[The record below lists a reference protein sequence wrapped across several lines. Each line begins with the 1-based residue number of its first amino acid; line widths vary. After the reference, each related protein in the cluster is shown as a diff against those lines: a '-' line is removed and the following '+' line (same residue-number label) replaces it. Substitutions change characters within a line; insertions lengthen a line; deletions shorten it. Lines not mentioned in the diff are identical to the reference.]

1 MSRRSSLAGV
11 PAHYTFVPQPPV
23 PGPSTHHP
31 TADLTML
38 RTHAPNQPTASAHQ
52 PAPTYR
58 SASLSMAGVPT
69 HGAASPT
76 FATPAGYPY
85 SPVPASTTPG
95 PSPDVYWKQL
105 DDYVVRRLNEVLKWQ
120 ADAMS
125 AQDARLAKC
134 EEALKACIADA
145 RTEATQQN
153 ERISQQ
159 NEHMAQQ
166 NERANIIL
174 KALCDHAKG
183 LDDKVDRLSKAI
195 GVEVKEGEP
204 ETSLSSRVK
213 DVEWTMGELLERI
226 GDPLALDPNAPQ
238 QPFVNTHRRP
248 PVIRHEVAV
257 ETSPTPTTPPPAP
270 RTPTPPP
277 PFVVR
282 HEMATSPIRFMDVD
296 DEPNDVE
303 DERIGVEDERIDVE
317 DEQENSEQSNDTAHP
332 LTPISAPVARHRG
345 GVRTNTLGLAARTKP
360 LAPHSSMP
368 SPTPSVRG
376 RTVSAEEPVPACTTM
391 ASERAQSAGLPPP
404 THDSDLRL
412 PTPDATV
419 RYSSVPGDM
428 AVDEVEGDEVA
439 VENGMDEVE
448 DMPEMWTDDPIE
460 DYEEGRVGDE
470 DAHGRDGEGAHG
482 QTESHD
488 SNSKKAS
495 APLPKKPSA
504 ALPKKA
510 SVALPRKTP
519 SASRRPLTVQP
530 SEDSVAVNAYLLG
543 RSSPAMEEMEVEE
556 SGGDAAGAS
565 SFANNDSHPSV
576 QAAERTDIVG
586 GAGIGGD
593 DAGDASDSDLSSL
606 SSLSDVEDAGAAGR
620 ASGARPVAGPV
631 PTASEAPRSTRYAA
645 QFSAAGRPSFQ
656 PKSSSLQPKSSSLQ
670 PKSKGKEKSAAATRI
685 KRRRADDGEGA
696 PAKRARVG
704 EDEEG
709 AGEGASMTL
718 KGKIQQIKEE
728 EGEQMLSS
736 SSSRASSVRRGR
748 SGSARGGSAREDSA
762 RRGRSGSLR
771 SAAVKQEKSANGK
784 RGESISVKQEKGEK
798 KRGRSRKKPQW
809 PKLVEGSGSTF
820 WTTECDCCGQWY
832 HNGCVGLDK
841 EADSDVPF
849 CCPFCVVDPHYKDTV
864 KKVHEGMC
872 MRPDCPHEI
881 DVENYL
887 GEYEIDYLVGR
898 FVKISSQQPKQ
909 EWYLVKWAKP

>member
-1 MSRRSSLAGV
+1 MSRRSSIAGI
-11 PAHYTFVPQPPV
+11 PPQYTFVPQAPV
-23 PGPSTHHP
+23 PGPSSHHP
-31 TADLTML
+31 TTDLTML

-52 PAPTYR
+52 PAPSYR

-69 HGAASPT
+69 HSAASPT
-76 FATPAGYPY
+76 Y
-85 SPVPASTTPG
+85 TTPPAYSYTPTVPTPG
-95 PSPDVYWKQL
+95 VSSPSPDVYWKQL
-105 DDYVVRRLNEVLKWQ
+105 DDYIVRRLNEVLKWQ

-134 EEALKACIADA
+134 EEALKACITDA
-145 RTEATQQN
+145 RTETTQQN
-153 ERISQQ
+153 DRIAQQ

-204 ETSLSSRVK
+204 ATSLSSRVK

-257 ETSPTPTTPPPAP
+257 ETSPAPSTPPPAP

-277 PFVVR
+277 PLVVR

-296 DEPNDVE
+296 DEQNDVE
-303 DERIGVEDERIDVE
+303 DDEQKDVEDDKQNEAEDERINVE
-317 DEQENSEQSNDTAHP
+317 DEQEDSERSNDTTHP

-345 GVRTNTLGLAARTKP
+345 GVRTNTLGLAVRTKP

-368 SPTPSVRG
+368 SPTPSVRAPSVTPRL
-376 RTVSAEEPVPACTTM
+376 RTVSAEEHVPISQSSDART
-391 ASERAQSAGLPPP
+391 ASSLRPP

-419 RYSSVPGDM
+419 RHSSVPGDM
-428 AVDEVEGDEVA
+428 AVDEDDAPEMQD
-439 VENGMDEVE
+439 DVE

-460 DYEEGRVGDE
+460 DYEEDRE
-470 DAHGRDGEGAHG
+470 DGEALAVSLSEG
-482 QTESHD
+482 TFPTDTPRSSTHD

-495 APLPKKPSA
+495 APLPKKKAPSNIH
-504 ALPKKA
+504 
-510 SVALPRKTP
+510 
-519 SASRRPLTVQP
+519 RPLRAQP

-543 RSSPAMEEMEVEE
+543 RSSPATEGMEVAA
-556 SGGDAAGAS
+556 SSHAGAGSYSMDAGAS
-565 SFANNDSHPSV
+565 SFAHADYNGTHGTTE
-576 QAAERTDIVG
+576 AAG
-586 GAGIGGD
+586 

-606 SSLSDVEDAGAAGR
+606 SSLSDVEDAGAARGGTK
-620 ASGARPVAGPV
+620 AGSSRPVAAPV
-631 PTASEAPRSTRYAA
+631 PTAFEPPRSRYAA
-645 QFSAAGRPSFQ
+645 QFQAAH
-656 PKSSSLQPKSSSLQ
+656 SSLQPKSSSLQ

-685 KRRRADDGEGA
+685 KRRRADDDGGA

-704 EDEEG
+704 DEG
-709 AGEGASMTL
+709 PDADASGPTAIN

-736 SSSRASSVRRGR
+736 SSSSSRSSSVRRGR
-748 SGSARGGSAREDSA
+748 SGSARGGRAESE

-771 SAAVKQEKSANGK
+771 SATVNQEKSANGK
-784 RGESISVKQEKGEK
+784 RGESISVKRGESVSVKQEKGEK
-798 KRGRSRKKPQW
+798 KRGRPRKKPQW

-820 WTTECDCCGQWY
+820 WTTECDRCGQWY

-841 EADSDVPF
+841 EADSDAPF

-887 GEYEIDYLVGR
+887 GEYEIDYVVGR

>member
-1 MSRRSSLAGV
+1 MSRRSSIAGI
-11 PAHYTFVPQPPV
+11 PPQYTFVPQAPV
-23 PGPSTHHP
+23 PGPSSHHP
-31 TADLTML
+31 TTDLTML

-58 SASLSMAGVPT
+58 SASLSMANIPT
-69 HGAASPT
+69 HSAASST
-76 FATPAGYPY
+76 YTYPY
-85 SPVPASTTPG
+85 APGATIPIPSPGVSS
-95 PSPDVYWKQL
+95 PSPDVYRKQL
-105 DDYVVRRLNEVLKWQ
+105 DDYIVHRLNEVLKWQ

-134 EEALKACIADA
+134 EEALKACI
-145 RTEATQQN
+145 TEARSETTQQN
-153 ERISQQ
+153 DRIAQQ

-204 ETSLSSRVK
+204 ATSLSSRVK

-257 ETSPTPTTPPPAP
+257 ETSPAPSTPPPAP

-277 PFVVR
+277 PLVVR

-296 DEPNDVE
+296 DEQEDVE
-303 DERIGVEDERIDVE
+303 DEQNDVEDERIDVE
-317 DEQENSEQSNDTAHP
+317 DERIDVEVEQEDSEQSNDTTHP

-345 GVRTNTLGLAARTKP
+345 GVRTNTLGLALRTKP

-376 RTVSAEEPVPACTTM
+376 RAVSAEEPVPACTTM
-391 ASERAQSAGLPPP
+391 ASERADQSSYLRPPNHDPDLRPP

-419 RYSSVPGDM
+419 RHSSVPGDM
-428 AVDEVEGDEVA
+428 AVDEDDAPEMQDDGPEMQD
-439 VENGMDEVE
+439 DVE

-460 DYEEGRVGDE
+460 DYEEDREGGG

-482 QTESHD
+482 QTEARD
-488 SNSKKAS
+488 SNPKKAS
-495 APLPKKPSA
+495 APLPKKKAPS
-504 ALPKKA
+504 
-510 SVALPRKTP
+510 T
-519 SASRRPLTVQP
+519 SRRPLAVQP

-543 RSSPAMEEMEVEE
+543 RSSPAV
-556 SGGDAAGAS
+556 DADEPPI
-565 SFANNDSHPSV
+565 SFSEHAETANAFSEL
-576 QAAERTDIVG
+576 AET
-586 GAGIGGD
+586 AN
-593 DAGDASDSDLSSL
+593 DAGDASDSDLSTL
-606 SSLSDVEDAGAAGR
+606 SSLSDAEDVGAAGK
-620 ASGARPVAGPV
+620 AGSATAVSGAA
-631 PTASEAPRSTRYAA
+631 TTTSEPPRSRYAA
-645 QFSAAGRPSFQ
+645 QFQAAAGR
-656 PKSSSLQPKSSSLQ
+656 SSLQ

-685 KRRRADDGEGA
+685 KRRRVDDDGGA

-704 EDEEG
+704 DEDPD
-709 AGEGASMTL
+709 ADASGPTAIN

-736 SSSRASSVRRGR
+736 SSRSSSARRGR

-771 SAAVKQEKSANGK
+771 QEKSA
-784 RGESISVKQEKGEK
+784 IVKQEKGEK
-798 KRGRSRKKPQW
+798 KRGRPRKKPQW

-820 WTTECDCCGQWY
+820 WTTECDRCGQWY

-841 EADSDVPF
+841 EADSDAPF

>member
-1 MSRRSSLAGV
+1 MSRRSSIAGI
-11 PAHYTFVPQPPV
+11 PPQYTFVSQAPV
-23 PGPSTHHP
+23 PGPSSHHP
-31 TADLTML
+31 TTDLTML

-58 SASLSMAGVPT
+58 SASLSMAGIPT
-69 HGAASPT
+69 HSAASPT
-76 FATPAGYPY
+76 YTTSSAYPF
-85 SPVPASTTPG
+85 TPG
-95 PSPDVYWKQL
+95 VPTPGVSSPSPDVYWKQR
-105 DDYVVRRLNEVLKWQ
+105 DDYIVRRLNDVLKWQ

-134 EEALKACIADA
+134 EEALKACITDA
-145 RTEATQQN
+145 RTETTQQN
-153 ERISQQ
+153 DRIAQQ

-183 LDDKVDRLSKAI
+183 LDEKVDRLSKAI

-257 ETSPTPTTPPPAP
+257 ETSPAPSTPPPAP

-277 PFVVR
+277 PLVVR
-282 HEMATSPIRFMDVD
+282 HEMATSPIRFMDVG
-296 DEPNDVE
+296 DEQNDVE
-303 DERIGVEDERIDVE
+303 HEQIDVD
-317 DEQENSEQSNDTAHP
+317 DEQEDSEQSNDSAHP
-332 LTPISAPVARHRG
+332 LTLISAPVARHRG
-345 GVRTNTLGLAARTKP
+345 GVRTNTLGLAPRTKP

-376 RTVSAEEPVPACTTM
+376 RTVSAEEPVPACTPM
-391 ASERAQSAGLPPP
+391 ASERADQTSYLRPPN
-404 THDSDLRL
+404 HDPDLRL

-428 AVDEVEGDEVA
+428 AVDEDDAPEMQVEDQ
-439 VENGMDEVE
+439 DDVE

-460 DYEEGRVGDE
+460 DYEEALDPH
-470 DAHGRDGEGAHG
+470 AEGARGEEGGPHA
-482 QTESHD
+482 QAESHD
-488 SNSKKAS
+488 SNTKKSS

-504 ALPKKA
+504 PLPKKN
-510 SVALPRKTP
+510 P
-519 SASRRPLTVQP
+519 STTRRPLAVQP

-543 RSSPAMEEMEVEE
+543 RSSPAVEADGPPNSF
-556 SGGDAAGAS
+556 SGHAET
-565 SFANNDSHPSV
+565 AN
-576 QAAERTDIVG
+576 
-586 GAGIGGD
+586 

-606 SSLSDVEDAGAAGR
+606 SSLSDVEDVGAAGK
-620 ASGARPVAGPV
+620 AGSGAAGSARTSAGGLR
-631 PTASEAPRSTRYAA
+631 PTAATSGTATAVSGTAT
-645 QFSAAGRPSFQ
+645 AAGR
-656 PKSSSLQPKSSSLQ
+656 SSLQ
-670 PKSKGKEKSAAATRI
+670 PKSKGKEKSAAAKRI
-685 KRRRADDGEGA
+685 KRRRADDDGAA

-704 EDEEG
+704 DEG
-709 AGEGASMTL
+709 ADADASGPTAIN

-736 SSSRASSVRRGR
+736 SSSRSSSVRRGR
-748 SGSARGGSAREDSA
+748 SGSARGGRGESE

-771 SAAVKQEKSANGK
+771 SATVNQEKSANGK
-784 RGESISVKQEKGEK
+784 RGESAIGKRGESVSIKQEKGEK
-798 KRGRSRKKPQW
+798 KRGRPRKKPQW

-820 WTTECDCCGQWY
+820 WTTECDRCGQWY

-841 EADSDVPF
+841 EADSNAPF
-849 CCPFCVVDPHYKDTV
+849 CCPFCVVDPRYKDTV

>member
-1 MSRRSSLAGV
+1 MSRRSSFAGL
-11 PAHYTFVPQPPV
+11 PPHYPFLPLPPI
-23 PGPSTHHP
+23 PGPSAHHP
-31 TADLTML
+31 STDVTML
-38 RTHAPNQPTASAHQ
+38 RTHAPNQPTASGHQ

-58 SASLSMAGVPT
+58 VPSSSMAGVVPT
-69 HGAASPT
+69 HSAASPT
-76 FATPAGYPY
+76 YTTPPDYPY
-85 SPVPASTTPG
+85 AQAPPASST
-95 PSPDVYWKQL
+95 PSPDIYWKQL
-105 DDYVVRRLNEVLKWQ
+105 DDYFARRLDKVRQWQ

-134 EEALKACIADA
+134 EEALKACITDA
-145 RTEATQQN
+145 RTETTQQN
-153 ERISQQ
+153 DRIAQQ

-204 ETSLSSRVK
+204 ATSLSSRVK

-257 ETSPTPTTPPPAP
+257 ETSPAPSTPPPAP

-277 PFVVR
+277 PLVVR

-296 DEPNDVE
+296 EEQKDVEDDEQNDVE
-303 DERIGVEDERIDVE
+303 DEQNDVEDERIDVE
-317 DEQENSEQSNDTAHP
+317 DEQEDSEQSNDTAHP

-345 GVRTNTLGLAARTKP
+345 GVRTNTLGLAPRTKP

-391 ASERAQSAGLPPP
+391 ATERADQSSYLRPP
-404 THDSDLRL
+404 TDDPDLRL

-419 RYSSVPGDM
+419 RHSSVPGDM
-428 AVDEVEGDEVA
+428 AVDEDDAPEMQD
-439 VENGMDEVE
+439 DVE

-460 DYEEGRVGDE
+460 DFEEGLGPHAEGREDGE
-470 DAHGRDGEGAHG
+470 DAHGRDGEGAYG
-482 QTESHD
+482 QTESRD
-488 SNSKKAS
+488 SNPKKAS
-495 APLPKKPSA
+495 APLPKKPSPPLPKKASA
-504 ALPKKA
+504 ALPKKT
-510 SVALPRKTP
+510 SFTT
-519 SASRRPLTVQP
+519 RRPLAAQP
-530 SEDSVAVNAYLLG
+530 SEDSMAVNAYLLG
-543 RSSPAMEEMEVEE
+543 RSSPAVEADGP
-556 SGGDAAGAS
+556 SNTNAGNDDTET
-565 SFANNDSHPSV
+565 ANDRIHN
-576 QAAERTDIVG
+576 
-586 GAGIGGD
+586 AG

-606 SSLSDVEDAGAAGR
+606 SSLSDVEDAGAAGTT
-620 ASGARPVAGPV
+620 PVATGFEPAH
-631 PTASEAPRSTRYAA
+631 TARYAT
-645 QFSAAGRPSFQ
+645 QSQAAR
-656 PKSSSLQPKSSSLQ
+656 SSLQPKSSSLQ

-696 PAKRARVG
+696 PVKRARVG
-704 EDEEG
+704 EEDSQVG
-709 AGEGASMTL
+709 AQEDGAPATIT

-736 SSSRASSVRRGR
+736 SSSRSSSVRRGR
-748 SGSARGGSAREDSA
+748 SGSARAGREESE

-771 SAAVKQEKSANGK
+771 SATVNQEKSANGK
-784 RGESISVKQEKGEK
+784 RGESAIGKRGESVSVKQEKGEK
-798 KRGRSRKKPQW
+798 KRGRPRKKPQW

-820 WTTECDCCGQWY
+820 WTTECDRCGQWY

-841 EADSDVPF
+841 EADSDAPF
-849 CCPFCVVDPHYKDTV
+849 CCPFCVADPHYKDTV

-887 GEYEIDYLVGR
+887 GEYEIDYVVGR

>member
-1 MSRRSSLAGV
+1 MSRRSSFAGL
-11 PAHYTFVPQPPV
+11 PPHYPFLPLPPI
-23 PGPSTHHP
+23 PGPSAHHP
-31 TADLTML
+31 STDVTML
-38 RTHAPNQPTASAHQ
+38 RTHAPNQPTASGHQ

-58 SASLSMAGVPT
+58 VPSSSMAGVVPT
-69 HGAASPT
+69 HSAASPT
-76 FATPAGYPY
+76 YTTPPGYPY
-85 SPVPASTTPG
+85 AQAPPASST
-95 PSPDVYWKQL
+95 PSPDIYWKQL
-105 DDYVVRRLNEVLKWQ
+105 DDYFARRLDKVRQWQ

-134 EEALKACIADA
+134 EEALKACITDA
-145 RTEATQQN
+145 RTETMQQN
-153 ERISQQ
+153 DRIAQQ

-204 ETSLSSRVK
+204 ATSLSSRVK

-238 QPFVNTHRRP
+238 QPFVNIHRRP

-257 ETSPTPTTPPPAP
+257 ETSPTPSTPPPAP

-277 PFVVR
+277 PLVVR

-296 DEPNDVE
+296 DEQNDVEDDEQNDVE
-303 DERIGVEDERIDVE
+303 DEQNDVEDERIDVE
-317 DEQENSEQSNDTAHP
+317 DEQEDSEQSNDTTHP
-332 LTPISAPVARHRG
+332 LTPISAPVPRHRG
-345 GVRTNTLGLAARTKP
+345 GVRTNTLGLTPRTKP

-391 ASERAQSAGLPPP
+391 ATERADQSSYLRPPN
-404 THDSDLRL
+404 HDPDLRL

-419 RYSSVPGDM
+419 RHSSVPGDM
-428 AVDEVEGDEVA
+428 AADEDDAPEMQD
-439 VENGMDEVE
+439 DVE

-460 DYEEGRVGDE
+460 DFEEGLGPHAEGREDGE

-482 QTESHD
+482 QTESRE

-495 APLPKKPSA
+495 APLPKKK
-504 ALPKKA
+504 AL
-510 SVALPRKTP
+510 ST
-519 SASRRPLTVQP
+519 SRRPLAVQP

-543 RSSPAMEEMEVEE
+543 RSSPATEGMEVAA
-556 SGGDAAGAS
+556 SSNAGAGSSSIYAGAS
-565 SFANNDSHPSV
+565 SFAHADYHGTHGTTE
-576 QAAERTDIVG
+576 AAG
-586 GAGIGGD
+586 

-606 SSLSDVEDAGAAGR
+606 SSLSDVEDAGAARGGTK
-620 ASGARPVAGPV
+620 AGSSRPVAAPM
-631 PTASEAPRSTRYAA
+631 PTASEPPRSRYAV
-645 QFSAAGRPSFQ
+645 QSQAAHSF
-656 PKSSSLQPKSSSLQ
+656 LHPKSSSLQ
-670 PKSKGKEKSAAATRI
+670 PKSKGKETSAAATRI
-685 KRRRADDGEGA
+685 KRRRADDDGGA

-704 EDEEG
+704 DEDPD
-709 AGEGASMTL
+709 ADASGPTAIN

-728 EGEQMLSS
+728 EGEQMFTS
-736 SSSRASSVRRGR
+736 SSSRSSSVRRGR
-748 SGSARGGSAREDSA
+748 SGSARGGRGESE

-771 SAAVKQEKSANGK
+771 SATVNQEKSANGK
-784 RGESISVKQEKGEK
+784 RGESVSVKRGESVSVKQEKGEK
-798 KRGRSRKKPQW
+798 KRGRPRKKPQW

-820 WTTECDCCGQWY
+820 WTTECDRCGQWY

-841 EADSDVPF
+841 EADSDAPF
-849 CCPFCVVDPHYKDTV
+849 CCPFCVADPHYKDTV

-887 GEYEIDYLVGR
+887 GEYEIDYVVGR

>member
-1 MSRRSSLAGV
+1 MSRRASFAGL
-11 PAHYTFVPQPPV
+11 PPHYAFVAQPHV
-23 PGPSTHHP
+23 PGPSSHP
-31 TADLTML
+31 PTTDFTML

-58 SASLSMAGVPT
+58 VPSSSMAGVLPS
-69 HGAASPT
+69 HSAASPT
-76 FATPAGYPY
+76 YTTPPGYPY
-85 SPVPASTTPG
+85 AQAPPASST

-105 DDYVVRRLNEVLKWQ
+105 DDYFARRLDKVRQWQ
-120 ADAMS
+120 AEAMS

-134 EEALKACIADA
+134 EEALKACITDA
-145 RTEATQQN
+145 RTETTQQN
-153 ERISQQ
+153 DRIAQQ

-183 LDDKVDRLSKAI
+183 LDEKVDRLSKAI

-204 ETSLSSRVK
+204 ATSLSSRVK

-226 GDPLALDPNAPQ
+226 GDPLALDPNAPR

-257 ETSPTPTTPPPAP
+257 ETSPAPSTPPPAP
-270 RTPTPPP
+270 RTPPPP
-277 PFVVR
+277 PPLVVR
-282 HEMATSPIRFMDVD
+282 HEMATSPIRFVDVD
-296 DEPNDVE
+296 DEQND
-303 DERIGVEDERIDVE
+303 VEDERIDVE
-317 DEQENSEQSNDTAHP
+317 DEQIDVEVERIDVEDEQEDSEQSNDTTHP

-345 GVRTNTLGLAARTKP
+345 GVRTNTLGLAPRTKP

-391 ASERAQSAGLPPP
+391 ASERADQSSYLRPP

-419 RYSSVPGDM
+419 RHSSVPGDM
-428 AVDEVEGDEVA
+428 AVDEDDALEMQD
-439 VENGMDEVE
+439 DVE
-448 DMPEMWTDDPIE
+448 DIPEMWTDDPIE
-460 DYEEGRVGDE
+460 DYEEDREGGE
-470 DAHGRDGEGAHG
+470 DAHGRDGEGAYG
-482 QTESHD
+482 QTESRD
-488 SNSKKAS
+488 SNTKKASASLPKKPS
-495 APLPKKPSA
+495 APLPKKNPS
-504 ALPKKA
+504 
-510 SVALPRKTP
+510 TT
-519 SASRRPLTVQP
+519 RRPLTVQP

-543 RSSPAMEEMEVEE
+543 RSSPAVETDGP
-556 SGGDAAGAS
+556 SNTNAGNDDTET
-565 SFANNDSHPSV
+565 ANDRIHN
-576 QAAERTDIVG
+576 
-586 GAGIGGD
+586 AG

-606 SSLSDVEDAGAAGR
+606 SSLSDVEDAGAAGTT
-620 ASGARPVAGPV
+620 PVATGSEPAH
-631 PTASEAPRSTRYAA
+631 TARYAT
-645 QFSAAGRPSFQ
+645 QFQAAR
-656 PKSSSLQPKSSSLQ
+656 SSLQPKSSSLQ

-696 PAKRARVG
+696 PVKRARVG
-704 EDEEG
+704 EEDSQVDSGTQEDG
-709 AGEGASMTL
+709 APATIT

-736 SSSRASSVRRGR
+736 SSSRSSSVRRGR
-748 SGSARGGSAREDSA
+748 SGSARGGRAESE

-771 SAAVKQEKSANGK
+771 SATVNQGKSANGK
-784 RGESISVKQEKGEK
+784 RGESVSVKQEKGEK
-798 KRGRSRKKPQW
+798 KRGRPRKKPQW

-820 WTTECDCCGQWY
+820 WTTECDRCGQWY

-841 EADSDVPF
+841 EADSDAPF

>member
-1 MSRRSSLAGV
+1 MSRRSSIAGI
-11 PAHYTFVPQPPV
+11 PTQYTFVPQAPV
-23 PGPSTHHP
+23 PGPSSHHP

-69 HGAASPT
+69 HSAASPT
-76 FATPAGYPY
+76 YTISPAYPY
-85 SPVPASTTPG
+85 SPSVPTSGVTS

-105 DDYVVRRLNEVLKWQ
+105 DDYIVRRLNDVLKWQ

-134 EEALKACIADA
+134 EEALKACITDA
-145 RTEATQQN
+145 RTETTQQN
-153 ERISQQ
+153 DRIAQQ

-183 LDDKVDRLSKAI
+183 LDEKVDRLSKAI

-204 ETSLSSRVK
+204 ATSLSSRVK

-257 ETSPTPTTPPPAP
+257 ETNPAPSTPPPAP
-270 RTPTPPP
+270 RTPPPP
-277 PFVVR
+277 PPPPPLVVR

-296 DEPNDVE
+296 DEQNDVE
-303 DERIGVEDERIDVE
+303 DGRIAVEDERIDVE
-317 DEQENSEQSNDTAHP
+317 DEQEDSERSNDTTHP

-345 GVRTNTLGLAARTKP
+345 GVRTNTLGLALRTKP
-360 LAPHSSMP
+360 LAPQSSMP

-391 ASERAQSAGLPPP
+391 ASERADQSSYLRPPNHDPDLRPP

-419 RYSSVPGDM
+419 RHSSVPGDM
-428 AVDEVEGDEVA
+428 AVDEDDAPEMQD
-439 VENGMDEVE
+439 DVE

-460 DYEEGRVGDE
+460 DYEEALDPH
-470 DAHGRDGEGAHG
+470 AEGALGEEGGPHA
-482 QTESHD
+482 QAESHD
-488 SNSKKAS
+488 SNAKKTCASLPKKPS
-495 APLPKKPSA
+495 APLPKKKAPS
-504 ALPKKA
+504 
-510 SVALPRKTP
+510 TT
-519 SASRRPLTVQP
+519 RRPLAVQP

-543 RSSPAMEEMEVEE
+543 RSSPAMEGMEVVA
-556 SGGDAAGAS
+556 SSNAGAGSSSTDAGAS
-565 SFANNDSHPSV
+565 SFAHADYHGTHGTTE
-576 QAAERTDIVG
+576 AAG
-586 GAGIGGD
+586 

-606 SSLSDVEDAGAAGR
+606 SSLSDVEDAGAARGGTKAGSSR
-620 ASGARPVAGPV
+620 SVAAPV
-631 PTASEAPRSTRYAA
+631 PAASEPPRSRYAA
-645 QFSAAGRPSFQ
+645 HFQAAHFS
-656 PKSSSLQPKSSSLQ
+656 LHPKSSSLQ

-685 KRRRADDGEGA
+685 KRRRADDEGAA

-704 EDEEG
+704 DEG
-709 AGEGASMTL
+709 PDADASGPTAIN

-736 SSSRASSVRRGR
+736 SSSRSSSVRRGR
-748 SGSARGGSAREDSA
+748 SGSARGGRAESE

-771 SAAVKQEKSANGK
+771 QEKSA
-784 RGESISVKQEKGEK
+784 IVKQEKGEK
-798 KRGRSRKKPQW
+798 KRGRPRKKPQW

-820 WTTECDCCGQWY
+820 WTTECDRCGQWY

-841 EADSDVPF
+841 EADSDAPF